1 MQAQRE
7 LKGTTEQRDVPRS
20 EPSADPMDA
29 PSEKHTSP
37 STDENMAGVRDYL
50 LSHDIPAGDADLIS
64 SIVRNASSGRI
75 VYNELR
81 KTFKKDWKRYYDVVK
96 IHLAQKGEK

>member
-1 MQAQRE
+1 MPKTLILNLHYSQRE
-7 LKGTTEQRDVPRS
+7 II
-20 EPSADPMDA
+20 
-29 PSEKHTSP
+29 SP
-37 STDENMAGVRDYL
+37 V

-64 SIVRNASSGRI
+64 SIVRNASSGRN

-81 KTFKKDWKRYYDVVK
+81 KAFKKDWKRYYDVVK